1 MASANCTDAISHDH
15 PSRVAPLLSYNR
27 DFLLSL
33 RDKEICKKLPTGFD
47 LSLLSEIEEAASHPP
62 EWQRGTASS
71 SVHASRR
78 SEFGSSSYGRVDGSS
93 GYSRGANSRWD
104 TRSSASSDKDGSAA
118 VEHDYGRR
126 SAVQHRRL
134 GQKPEQDG
142 LLGSGV
148 FPRSSGHHQGWS
160 SALKDKGDSHYQ
172 LDKTNEPYQ
181 PPRPQKSGPYSR
193 KDVTDTCNDETFG
206 SSECSD
212 QKRQDEERM
221 RRESFELMRK
231 EQRKVLQG
239 MQKNVPGMH
248 AENDISSLL
257 VGCQIDSVLESR
269 NDEKLES
276 NVSHLVSKG
285 ECPNLSSIG
294 SNAPPR
300 PLVPPGFAS
309 ASTET
314 CISKQLHKSS
324 LSSKVDNSG
333 NDDSSHLASNHPIVN
348 GKEYTLNLKD
358 KFDSSD
364 PNSLSSNLGFFDH
377 SYCAERPA
385 CDASV
390 PFDSKK
396 RESILCRDSTE
407 SKTTVPE
414 GLDTSRQ
421 VTSALIME
429 KLFGHDFEKDGGAQ
443 APKSSIPDETLWT
456 APLSSKF
463 ESWFLE
469 HNKPEDSSQ
478 DSSRV
483 ILSLIVGTEKD
494 ESGSAPFS
502 VENLPDSFGIS
513 ETYHRSSAGSSML
526 TCEDLEQSILAEV
539 EGTSSLDGGTVN
551 PNGELPRADVDNE
564 ASEHLLTLL
573 QKGPTQSKED
583 YLVIEDMKYGD
594 SSLGS
599 LCSNLPDEPG
609 KPLTLEALFGSAFM
623 QELHSMDAPVSGLRP
638 KVDGTLPGDTT
649 VSSEFPI
656 KLDLSLHDS
665 FISPDGSGRKDPPR
679 EIDDVIRHRP
689 EALTFS
695 AMDQSERSS
704 SSSSASQVAW
714 PDVSHHRLHAQPL
727 LSRLHFSHSNQ
738 EMTSGYPY
746 QLEHSTSHHHDP
758 LHQFLSN
765 PDLHLQQRF
774 DPRFHLQMSPQAMPM
789 PRGFAQ
795 HPLQYFPRGGPLPH
809 AVASSHLEAM
819 HHALPGH
826 HNQMIYGMRMPGMMA
841 MDPSGRQME
850 AEAQLHQHHHHHHLH
865 QQLNSHA
872 AHLSGAGQARFFNPE
887 LSSAP
892 RNR

>member
-324 LSSKVDNSG
+324 LSS
-333 NDDSSHLASNHPIVN
+333 
-348 GKEYTLNLKD
+348 
-358 KFDSSD
+358 
-364 PNSLSSNLGFFDH
+364 
-377 SYCAERPA
+377 
-385 CDASV
+385 
-390 PFDSKK
+390 
-396 RESILCRDSTE
+396 
-407 SKTTVPE
+407 
-414 GLDTSRQ
+414 
-421 VTSALIME
+421 
-429 KLFGHDFEKDGGAQ
+429 
-443 APKSSIPDETLWT
+443 KSSIPDETLWT